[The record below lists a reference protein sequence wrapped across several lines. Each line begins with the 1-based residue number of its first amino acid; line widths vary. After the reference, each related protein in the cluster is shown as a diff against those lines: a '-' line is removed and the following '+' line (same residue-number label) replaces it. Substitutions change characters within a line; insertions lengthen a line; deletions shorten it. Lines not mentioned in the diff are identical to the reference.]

1 MFSNFEN
8 FLIFSKQFE
17 TSNFAIYVWVIGL
30 IGKHFDLF
38 CECFL
43 AGFQKVKK
51 GDPNRLWYVT
61 SVGKHIFGKLSL
73 CC

>member
-17 TSNFAIYVWVIGL
+17 TSNFAIYVWVIG
-30 IGKHFDLF
+30 KHFDLF
-38 CECFL
+38 CESFL

-73 CC
+73 RC